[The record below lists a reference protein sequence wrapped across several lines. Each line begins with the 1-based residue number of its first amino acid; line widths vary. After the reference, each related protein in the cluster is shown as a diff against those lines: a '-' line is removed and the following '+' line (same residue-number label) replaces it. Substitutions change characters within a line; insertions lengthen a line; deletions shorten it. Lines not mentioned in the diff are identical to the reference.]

1 MSNRNH
7 NVNADSQQGHSR
19 SNDAYMCKGITGGI
33 LNSDNLMV
41 LKDRS
46 DLFYPLS
53 LLLHNTK
60 PVGHQVTRF
69 AQRSNIIFNP

>member
-1 MSNRNH
+1 
-7 NVNADSQQGHSR
+7 
-19 SNDAYMCKGITGGI
+19 MCKGITGGI